1 MNTKQRRTLAAI
13 FRQPVPAT
21 LPWDDLIALFRAL
34 GATVSEGRGSRVRVE
49 LNEHESTFLAPHPQR
64 VANQGRLRAAR
75 EFLEKAGVKP

>member
-1 MNTKQRRTLAAI
+1 MNPRQRRTLAAA
-13 FRQPVPAT
+13 FRKPIPAS

-49 LNEHESTFLAPHPQR
+49 LNGHESTFHAPHPQR
-64 VANQGRLRAAR
+64 VANQGRVRAAR